1 MLHAVP
7 PMSAPDEL
15 ARCKDLVN
23 EAGFVDVNK
32 STMQHVKYK
41 NVFAIGDCSG
51 SPNSKTAASAG
62 TLTKLSL
69 STYIKNVPNSQ
80 FF

>member
-15 ARCKDLVN
+15 AKCKELVN
-23 EAGFVDVNK
+23 AAGFVDVNK
-32 STMQHVKYK
+32 STMQHVKYS
-41 NVFAIGDCSG
+41 NVFAIGDCSA

-62 TLTKLSL
+62 KQ
-69 STYIKNVPNSQ
+69 NSRN
-80 FF
+80 FLKKI